1 MSTSRQIKLGAIL
14 SYVAIA
20 INILCGI
27 LYTPWMISSIGRENF
42 GLYTLANSVITLFV
56 FDFGLSSAVTR
67 FIARYLAEGRQDKAD
82 RCIGL
87 VYRLYFVIDIVLL
100 LIMTLVYFFIPYIYR
115 ELTADEIE
123 KFKVIYVIAAT
134 YSVLS
139 FPFIPVNG
147 ILKAHEKFIQLQLCD
162 VLHKLFVVGS
172 MAVCL
177 LNGYGLYALVLVN
190 AAAGIITILLK
201 LFCIYKFTPQRVV
214 WSYFDKL
221 ELKKIA
227 GYSGWVTVI
236 SLSQRCIFSL
246 APSILGFFSGS
257 AAIAVLG
264 IAITI
269 EAYTFTFANAING
282 MFLPMVARIVS
293 SDKGNVLP
301 LMIRVGRIQIFI
313 VGLVV
318 FGFLCLGNSFIYN
331 WVGEEFS
338 NSFICALLLIFPSF
352 LHLPQQIG
360 QETIYASNKVKK
372 LAFVFIIM
380 AVSNLLGAFL
390 LAPSLGA
397 VGICISIFIAYIV
410 RTVGMDII
418 FYRDLQIDVFEFIK
432 KTYLAVMAPLA
443 VSVLVSL
450 GIMQMVSIQGWTG
463 FLIKGV
469 LFCTIY
475 LGITY
480 KFSMNETERNL
491 IRLPMKKIINK
502 RIRL

>member
-1 MSTSRQIKLGAIL
+1 MSTTRQIKLGAIL
-14 SYVAIA
+14 SYLAIA

-27 LYTPWMISSIGRENF
+27 VYTPWMISSIGRENF

-100 LIMTLVYFFIPYIYR
+100 LIMTLVYFYIPDIYR
-115 ELTADEIE
+115 ELTADEIQ
-123 KFKVIYVIAAT
+123 KFKVIYVIAAS

-147 ILKAHEKFIQLQLCD
+147 ILKAHEKFIQLQTCD

-177 LNGYGLYALVLVN
+177 LCGYGLYALVLVN
-190 AAAGIITILLK
+190 ASAGIITILLK
-201 LFCIYKFTPQRVV
+201 LYCIFRFTPQRMV
-214 WSYFDKL
+214 WSYFDKT
-221 ELKKIA
+221 ELKNIA

-236 SLSQRCIFSL
+236 SLSQRCILTL
-246 APSILGFFSGS
+246 APSILGIFSGS

-264 IAITI
+264 IATSI

-301 LMIRVGRIQIFI
+301 LMIRVGRIQIFV
-313 VGLVV
+313 VGFVV

-331 WVGEEFS
+331 WVGGEFS
-338 NSFICALLLIFPSF
+338 NSFVCALLLMFPSF

-360 QETIYASNKVKK
+360 QETIYASNRVKK
-372 LAFVFIIM
+372 LALVFIIM
-380 AVSNLLGAFL
+380 AVTNLLGAFL

-410 RTVGMDII
+410 RTVGMDVI
-418 FYRDLQIDVFEFIK
+418 FYRDLHINVLKFAKE
-432 KTYLAVMAPLA
+432 TYLAVLLPLA
-443 VSVLVSL
+443 VSVGISLGVIQLVSF
-450 GIMQMVSIQGWTG
+450 QGWSG
-463 FLIKGV
+463 FLIKGI
-469 LFCTIY
+469 LFSAIY

-480 KFSMNETERNL
+480 KFSMNDSERNL
-491 IRLPMKKIINK
+491 ICLPIKKILNK
-502 RIRL
+502 GTRL

>member
-100 LIMTLVYFFIPYIYR
+100 LIMTLVYFYIPYIYR

-201 LFCIYKFTPQRVV
+201 LFCIYKFTPQRVA

-418 FYRDLQIDVFEFIK
+418 LYRDLQIDVFEFIK

-450 GIMQMVSIQGWTG
+450 GIMQMVSIQSWTG

-469 LFCTIY
+469 LFCMIY

-502 RIRL
+502 TIRL